1 MRNMLNVFLTVIL
14 LGLAPVEAQQRDNQ
28 GEAQQRDNEALAI
41 TALEALMGAEP
52 ERALPLVERVLQ
64 SDHSDRVKRRAL
76 FVASQIDLPG
86 AQQLLMDFAR
96 TQSSLQGEAIRMI
109 GIGGNADN
117 LNGLSE
123 LYGDASAEVRERI
136 LQAYLIAD
144 RPDAVAAIAGQADS
158 DEEFDRAVR
167 VLAAMGASEQ
177 LRQIGRQ
184 RPGARGLIHAYAVA
198 GDLESLRAVA
208 QGETGD
214 ITSEVRRDA
223 IHGVAIVGTD
233 AARET
238 LMQIYR
244 ENDDPQIRQ
253 ATAQA
258 LMVADHDAGLLQL
271 YRDADDPDEK
281 RDLLRVLVMMDSDAA
296 LDAIDS
302 ALNGEP
308 R

>member
-1 MRNMLNVFLTVIL
+1 MRNMLNIFLTVLL
-14 LGLAPVEAQQRDNQ
+14 LGLAPLEAQQRDNPA
-28 GEAQQRDNEALAI
+28 EVQQRDNEALAI
-41 TALEALMGAEP
+41 TALEALMGAKP

-64 SDHSDRVKRRAL
+64 SDHSDRVKQRAL
-76 FVASQIDLPG
+76 FIASQIDLPG

-96 TQSSLQGEAIRMI
+96 TESSLQGDAIRMI
-109 GIGGNADN
+109 GIGGDSDSLNA
-117 LNGLSE
+117 LGE
-123 LYGDASAEVRERI
+123 LYTDASPEIRERI

-144 RPDAVAAIAGQADS
+144 RPDAVVVIAEQAGS

-167 VLAAMGASEQ
+167 ILAAMGASEQ

-184 RPGARGLIHAYAVA
+184 RPGSRGLMHAYAVA

-208 QGETGD
+208 QGEAGD
-214 ITSEVRRDA
+214 ITPEARRYA
-223 IHGVAIVGTD
+223 IRGVAIVGTD

-244 ENDDPQIRQ
+244 GSDDPKIRQ
-253 ATAQA
+253 ATTQA
-258 LMVADHDAGLLQL
+258 LMVAGHDTGLLRL

-281 RDLLRVLVMMDSDAA
+281 RDLLRMLVMMDSDAA
-296 LDAIDS
+296 LEAIDA
-302 ALNGEP
+302 ALSGEQ

>member
-1 MRNMLNVFLTVIL
+1 MRHTLNLLFILVL
-14 LGLAPVEAQQRDNQ
+14 LGMVPVQAQQ
-28 GEAQQRDNEALAI
+28 QQNEALAI

-64 SDHSDRVKRRAL
+64 GDHSDRVKRRAL

-86 AQQLLMDFAR
+86 AQQLLMEFAR
-96 TQSSLQGEAIRMI
+96 TESPLQGEAIRMI
-109 GIGGNADN
+109 GISGDSDGLDALGG
-117 LNGLSE
+117 
-123 LYGDASAEVRERI
+123 LYTDSSPEVRERI

-144 RPDAVAAIAGQADS
+144 RPDAVAAIAGQAAS
-158 DEEFDRAVR
+158 DAEFDRAVR
-167 VLAAMGASEQ
+167 VLAAMGASDQ

-184 RPGARGLIHAYAVA
+184 RPGSRGLIHAYAVA
-198 GDLESLRAVA
+198 GDLDSLRAVA
-208 QGETGD
+208 QGEAGE
-214 ITSEVRRDA
+214 ITPEARRDA

-233 AARET
+233 AAREL

-244 ENDDPQIRQ
+244 DSDDPQIRQ

-281 RDLLRVLVMMDSDAA
+281 RDLLRMLVMMDSDAA
-296 LDAIDS
+296 LDAIDA
-302 ALNGEP
+302 ALNGQQQ
-308 R
+308 